1 MGFGR
6 IAIIGGGRM
15 GEAIVA
21 GLLASGAARPE
32 EISVAEPNEDRRTVF
47 ESHGVVA
54 VPDGHEIVRDA
65 DIVILAVKPQVIDAV
80 LAHLADE
87 VPREAIVVSIAAGV
101 ETRRIEALLPAGVA
115 VVRVMPNTPA
125 MVGAGMSVVCGGA
138 AASDQAVEAVRSL
151 FEALGTAIVLD
162 ERYFDVAT
170 AISGSGPAYV
180 ALVAD
185 ALARAGVAQGLSK
198 DVALALALQ
207 TIKGTA
213 ELIERTGS
221 HPEAL
226 IDAVASPGGT
236 TIAAVQVLEER
247 AVRAAFGEAVAA
259 AVRRAR
265 EL

>member
-1 MGFGR
+1 MVFGR

-21 GLLASGAARPE
+21 GLLSSGAAAPE
-32 EISVAEPNEDRRTVF
+32 DIAVAEPDEARRAVF
-47 ESHGVVA
+47 EPHGVA
-54 VPDGHEIVRDA
+54 TASDGHHIVSQA
-65 DIVILAVKPQVIDAV
+65 DIVVLAVKPQVIDAV
-80 LAHLADE
+80 VAHVADD
-87 VPREAIVVSIAAGV
+87 VPRSAIVVSIAAGV
-101 ETRRIEALLPAGVA
+101 STRRIESLLPQGTP

-125 MVGAGMSVVCGGA
+125 MVGAGMSVVCGGSA
-138 AASDQAVEAVRSL
+138 ATDEAVEAVRSM
-151 FEALGTAIVLD
+151 FEALGEAIVLD
-162 ERYFDVAT
+162 EGYFDVAT

-185 ALARAGVAQGLSK
+185 ALARAGVAHGLPK
-198 DVALALALQ
+198 DVALRLALQ
-207 TIKGTA
+207 TLRGTV
-213 ELIERTGS
+213 ELIARTGT

-236 TIAAVQVLEER
+236 TIAALHVLEAR
-247 AVRAAFGEAVAA
+247 AVRAAFADAVSA

>member
-21 GLLASGAARPE
+21 GLLASGTVRSE
-32 EISVAEPNEDRRTVF
+32 ELSVAEPNEERRAVF
-47 ESHGVVA
+47 ESHGVATA
-54 VPDGHEIVRDA
+54 VDGHEIVSEA
-65 DIVILAVKPQVIDAV
+65 DVVVLAVKPQVIDAV
-80 LAHLADE
+80 LAHIADE
-87 VPREAIVVSIAAGV
+87 IPGNAVVVSIAAGV
-101 ETRRIEALLPAGVA
+101 TTRRLESLLPEGAV

-125 MVGAGMSVVCGGA
+125 MVGAGMSVVCGGS
-138 AASDQAVEAVRSL
+138 AASDEDVEMVRSM
-151 FEALGTAIVLD
+151 FEALGEAIVLD

-185 ALARAGVAQGLSK
+185 ALARAGVAHGLPK
-198 DVALALALQ
+198 DTALSLALQ
-207 TIKGTA
+207 TIRGTA
-213 ELIERTGS
+213 ELIARTGT

-226 IDAVASPGGT
+226 IDAVSSPGGT
-236 TIAAVQVLEER
+236 TIAALAALEER
-247 AVRAAFGEAVAA
+247 AVRAAFMEAVAA

>member
-21 GLLASGAARPE
+21 GLLASQAARAE
-32 EISVAEPNEDRRTVF
+32 EISVAEPDEARRSVF
-47 ESHGVVA
+47 EAHGVLAVA
-54 VPDGHEIVRDA
+54 DGHEIVREA
-65 DIVILAVKPQVIDAV
+65 AIIILAVKPQVVEAV

-101 ETRRIEALLPAGVA
+101 ETRRIEALLPEGAS

-125 MVGAGMSVVCGGA
+125 MVGAGMSVVCGGV
-138 AASDQAVEAVRSL
+138 AASADDVETVREL
-151 FEALGTAIVLD
+151 FEALGRAIVLD
-162 ERYFDVAT
+162 ERHFDVAT
-170 AISGSGPAYV
+170 AISGSGPAYL

-185 ALARAGVAQGLSK
+185 ALARAGVAHGLPK
-198 DVALALALQ
+198 ETALALALQ
-207 TIKGTA
+207 ATKGTA
-213 ELIERTGS
+213 ELIERTGT

-236 TIAAVQVLEER
+236 TIAALQVLEDR
-247 AVRAAFGEAVAA
+247 AVRAAFAEAVAA